1 MFRSAL
7 VLILAVLGLLATT
20 TMPAQE
26 SSTRINVSGSDT
38 MNLLTQ
44 RFAEA
49 YQAANPGVE
58 ISVRGGGS
66 GVGINDLM
74 EGLVDIA
81 QSSRSMKPEEI
92 ERMKAGGKEVEEHI
106 VGLDGLAVAVHV
118 SSPVQELSLNQ
129 IKAIYTGSV
138 QRWSQLNPEWPDER
152 IIVYSRESNSGTY
165 DFFKEHVLR
174 GADFGNGISYLAATA
189 AIANSVGD
197 NRNAIGFG
205 GIAYFVRVPN
215 ARIVAVSAGR
225 GQAAVLPVEEGGTH
239 PKYSVIQDGSYPISR
254 PLQYYTTTTASP
266 AAKAFLA
273 WMKTPE
279 GQKIVEQIEYIPLGD
294 SALAGEKNDSS
305 E

>member
-1 MFRSAL
+1 MTIRF
-7 VLILAVLGLLATT
+7 LISCLATLLLLLAPVA
-20 TMPAQE
+20 PAQDRAA
-26 SSTRINVSGSDT
+26 RINVSGSDT

-49 YQAANPGVE
+49 YQRATPGVE

-81 QSSRSMKPEEI
+81 QSSRSMKPQEL
-92 ERMKAGGKEVEEHI
+92 ERMRAAGKTVEEHI
-106 VGLDGLAVAVHV
+106 VGLDGLAVAVHA
-118 SSPVQELSLNQ
+118 SSPVRELSLNQ

-138 QRWSQLNPEWPDER
+138 QRWSQLNPAWPDER
-152 IIVYSRESNSGTY
+152 IVVYSRESNSGTY

-174 GADFGNGISYLAATA
+174 GADFGNGTSYLAATA

-225 GQAAVLPVEEGGTH
+225 GQAAVLPVDESGTH
-239 PKYSVIQDGSYPISR
+239 PNYTVIQDGSYPIAR
-254 PLQYYTTTTASP
+254 PLQYYTTTAASP

-294 SALAGEKNDSS
+294 SPLAKS
-305 E
+305 EDETSE